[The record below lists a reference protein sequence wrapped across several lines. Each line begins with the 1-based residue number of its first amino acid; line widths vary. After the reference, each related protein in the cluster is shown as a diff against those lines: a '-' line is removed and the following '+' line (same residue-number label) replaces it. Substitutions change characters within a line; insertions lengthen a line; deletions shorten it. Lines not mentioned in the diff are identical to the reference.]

1 MMLKTSPLYRSEGFR
16 FVHIINTQVVIW
28 RCKSERYS
36 NKWSAG
42 RERYK
47 EISACQGS
55 DSLRLLLEIFWKFH
69 TIEGLGAL
77 PRSHFKLRSA
87 GSQSKIEVWKI
98 LMQRWPQASVI
109 FFFIYFFFLIFSL
122 LLLPDRHSDMAMI
135 PGMTELSEKKE
146 KIASCL
152 VTSYQS
158 KGV

>member
-1 MMLKTSPLYRSEGFR
+1 MFKTSPLYCSEDFR
-16 FVHIINTQVVIW
+16 FIHIINTQVVIW

-77 PRSHFKLRSA
+77 LCSHFKLRSA

-98 LMQRWPQASVI
+98 LMQRWPQAPLI
-109 FFFIYFFFLIFSL
+109 FFFFPSSSSSPRQTLWHDYDPGDDRVVRKERENSILSCNFLSVKRNLGSSF
-122 LLLPDRHSDMAMI
+122 
-135 PGMTELSEKKE
+135 
-146 KIASCL
+146 
-152 VTSYQS
+152 Q
-158 KGV
+158 

>member
-1 MMLKTSPLYRSEGFR
+1 MFKTSPLYCSEDFR
-16 FVHIINTQVVIW
+16 FIHIINTQVVIW

-77 PRSHFKLRSA
+77 LRSHFKLRSA

-109 FFFIYFFFLIFSL
+109 FFFF
-122 LLLPDRHSDMAMI
+122 LPDRHSDMTMI

-158 KGV
+158 KGI

>member
-1 MMLKTSPLYRSEGFR
+1 MFKTSPLYCSEDFR
-16 FVHIINTQVVIW
+16 FIHIINTQVVIW

-77 PRSHFKLRSA
+77 LRSHFKLRSA

-109 FFFIYFFFLIFSL
+109 FFSSSSSPRQILWHDYDPWDDRVVRKERENSILSCNFLSVKRNLGSSF
-122 LLLPDRHSDMAMI
+122 
-135 PGMTELSEKKE
+135 
-146 KIASCL
+146 
-152 VTSYQS
+152 Q
-158 KGV
+158 

>member
-1 MMLKTSPLYRSEGFR
+1 MFKTSPLYCSEDFR
-16 FVHIINTQVVIW
+16 FIHIINTQVVIW

-77 PRSHFKLRSA
+77 LCSHFKLRSA

-98 LMQRWPQASVI
+98 LMQRWPQAPLV
-109 FFFIYFFFLIFSL
+109 FFFPLLL
-122 LLLPDRHSDMAMI
+122 LLLPDRHSDMTMI
-135 PGMTELSEKKE
+135 PGMTELSEKKG

-158 KGV
+158 KGI

>member
-1 MMLKTSPLYRSEGFR
+1 MFKTPPLYCSEDFR
-16 FVHIINTQVVIW
+16 FMHIINTQVVIW

-77 PRSHFKLRSA
+77 LRSHFKLRSA
-87 GSQSKIEVWKI
+87 GSQSEIEVWKI

-109 FFFIYFFFLIFSL
+109 FFL
-122 LLLPDRHSDMAMI
+122 LLLPDRHSDMTMI

-158 KGV
+158 KGI

>member
-1 MMLKTSPLYRSEGFR
+1 MLKTSPLYCSEDFR
-16 FVHIINTQVVIW
+16 FIHIINTQVVIW

-77 PRSHFKLRSA
+77 LRSHFKLRSA

-98 LMQRWPQASVI
+98 LMQRWPQAS
-109 FFFIYFFFLIFSL
+109 LILLHPPPPLL
-122 LLLPDRHSDMAMI
+122 LLLPDRHSDMTMI
-135 PGMTELSEKKE
+135 PGMTELSEKKG

-152 VTSYQS
+152 VTSYHS
-158 KGV
+158 KGI

>member
-1 MMLKTSPLYRSEGFR
+1 MFKTSPLHRGEDFR

-36 NKWSAG
+36 TKWSAG

-77 PRSHFKLRSA
+77 LRSHFKLRSA

-98 LMQRWPQASVI
+98 LMQRWPQASAGW
-109 FFFIYFFFLIFSL
+109 FFFSFPPRQTLWHGCDPRDDRVVRKERENSILSCNFLSVKRNLGSSF
-122 LLLPDRHSDMAMI
+122 
-135 PGMTELSEKKE
+135 
-146 KIASCL
+146 
-152 VTSYQS
+152 Q
-158 KGV
+158 

>member
-1 MMLKTSPLYRSEGFR
+1 MMFKTSPLYRGGDFR
-16 FVHIINTQVVIW
+16 FIHIINTQVVIW

-36 NKWSAG
+36 TKWSAG

-77 PRSHFKLRSA
+77 LRSHFKLRSA

-98 LMQRWPQASVI
+98 LMQRWPQASAGC
-109 FFFIYFFFLIFSL
+109 FFFSPS
-122 LLLPDRHSDMAMI
+122 LPDRHSDMAVI

-158 KGV
+158 KGI